1 MSNPG
6 LAAVEAGNPLAGVK
20 RGLSGRP
27 GSSVG
32 GLPAF
37 RGRRVE
43 PGQSVKAPKLNNGN
57 RPNRGTNITIP
68 LARVTPLE
76 FLSTFCGRVAPGDV
90 VFTSKTPISFMSGA
104 HAVPDSRAALGQAH
118 AHVTRIVGID
128 GMNKILFG
136 PASPGGTWIEG
147 VNCFRATPSQ
157 AHAVVRAGW
166 RNDDVLETD
175 PRHEA
180 VQATVGTA
188 PRGGTKLPASDEIKR
203 TPDMDR
209 DRKALA
215 GSYAGK
221 ADFKYVDNDATKP
234 VRVAAGKDSA
244 SGSKFED
251 LDDRANSDA
260 IAGDYAHETDLLRC
274 GRFRIAALNEFTLD
288 GVVISND
295 EPESFTSNGAIDAT
309 LFNLCISG
317 PTMVNNGFLSYDGAY
332 ADALPAAADLR
343 DPNKTR
349 DGSDPYE
356 RNNDGTV
363 QKDADGRPLLKRG
376 GDVGNIRS
384 GLNRRTVE
392 AHPRGSLESERHME
406 VPISRGAAANGGS
419 PWLPDGMHDF
429 VAAFT
434 GGYTQF
440 PQQARRAARR
450 AARSHPRPAAVQFLR
465 TRPVRRCSIGTLSR
479 PMTSLSDWCASRC
492 LSPTLTRCATTT
504 FRPSTQRRARR
515 WRAGP
520 RRSGTTSTFR
530 LARARRSS

>member
-6 LAAVEAGNPLAGVK
+6 LAPIQAGNPLAGVK

-43 PGQSVKAPKLNNGN
+43 PGSSVKAPKLNNGN

-136 PASPGGTWIEG
+136 PTSPGGKWVEG
-147 VNCFRATPSQ
+147 INCFRATPDR
-157 AHAVVRAGW
+157 AHEVVRAGW
-166 RNDDVLETD
+166 HNDDVLVND
-175 PRHEA
+175 PRHDA
-180 VQATVGTA
+180 VQGLVVG
-188 PRGGTKLPASDEIKR
+188 RGGTLLDASDKIVPS
-203 TPDMDR
+203 PDMDR
-209 DRKALA
+209 DRRALA
-215 GSYAGK
+215 LSYGGK
-221 ADFKYVDNDATKP
+221 TDFKHVDPDQVYDTAKKKMTTLKTLRKN
-234 VRVAAGKDSA
+234 AGEDSV
-244 SGSKFED
+244 SGGKFEA
-251 LDDRANSDA
+251 LDDRATG
-260 IAGDYAHETDLLRC
+260 IASDYAHETDLLRC
-274 GRFRIAALNEFTLD
+274 GRFRIAALNEFTVD

-317 PTMVNNGFLSYDGAY
+317 PTMCNNGFLSYDGAY

-343 DPNKTR
+343 NPTEVR

-356 RNNDGTV
+356 RDESGAIKV
-363 QKDADGRPLLKRG
+363 DARTGDPVLKRG

-419 PWLPDGMHDF
+419 PWLPDGVHDF

-450 AARSHPRPAAVQFLR
+450 AARSQPRPAAVQFLR
-465 TRPVRRCSIGTLSR
+465 ACVPCADVRS
-479 PMTSLSDWCASRC
+479 AH
-492 LSPTLTRCATTT
+492 
-504 FRPSTQRRARR
+504 
-515 WRAGP
+515 
-520 RRSGTTSTFR
+520 
-530 LARARRSS
+530 

>member
-6 LAAVEAGNPLAGVK
+6 LAAIEAGNPLAGVK

-43 PGQSVKAPKLNNGN
+43 PGSNVKAPKLNNGN

-136 PASPGGTWIEG
+136 PASPGGKWVEG
-147 VNCFRATPSQ
+147 VNCFRAKPGE
-157 AHAVVRAGW
+157 AHAVVRTGW

-180 VQATVGTA
+180 VQATVGVGGA
-188 PRGGTKLPASDEIKR
+188 RGGGINLPNSDKIKP

-209 DRKALA
+209 DRNALA
-215 GSYAGK
+215 ESYGGK
-221 ADFKYVDNDATKP
+221 KDFTYVDPDDVYDPIAKTTTILKTL
-234 VRVAAGKDSA
+234 RKAAGKDSV
-244 SGSKFED
+244 SGYQFDK
-251 LDDRANSDA
+251 LDHRAVKDDIS
-260 IAGDYAHETDLLRC
+260 GDYAHETDLLRC

-295 EPESFTSNGAIDAT
+295 EPESFTSNGSIDAT

-317 PTMVNNGFLSYDGAY
+317 PTMCNNGFLSYDGAY
-332 ADALPAAADLR
+332 ADALPAAPDLR
-343 DPNKTR
+343 DSSKMR

-356 RNNDGTV
+356 RDGNGNV
-363 QKDADGRPLLKRG
+363 RVEGGMPVLKRG

-384 GLNRRTVE
+384 SLNRRTVE
-392 AHPRGSLESERHME
+392 AYPRGSLESERHME

-419 PWLPDGMHDF
+419 PWLPDGVHDF

-465 TRPVRRCSIGTLSR
+465 ARPVRRCSIGTLSL
-479 PMTSLSDWCASRC
+479 PMTSSSGWCASRC
-492 LSPTLTRCATTT
+492 PPATLTRCATTT

-515 WRAGP
+515 
-520 RRSGTTSTFR
+520 
-530 LARARRSS
+530 

>member
-6 LAAVEAGNPLAGVK
+6 LAAIQAGNPLAGVK

-37 RGRRVE
+37 RGRRIE
-43 PGQSVKAPKLNNGN
+43 PGSSVKAPKLNNGN

-136 PASPGGTWIEG
+136 PASPGGKWVEG
-147 VNCFRATPSQ
+147 VNCFRAKPGQ

-166 RNDDVLETD
+166 RNDDVLVND
-175 PRHEA
+175 PRHEK
-180 VQATVGTA
+180 VQNDMTSGARAAGTN
-188 PRGGTKLPASDEIKR
+188 LPDSDKIKS

-215 GSYAGK
+215 ESYSNK
-221 ADFKYVDNDATKP
+221 ADFKLVDDDTTKTL
-234 VRVAAGKDSA
+234 RKEAGKDSVT
-244 SGSKFED
+244 GGKFED
-251 LDDRANSDA
+251 LDDRADTVA
-260 IAGDYAHETDLLRC
+260 IAGNYAHETDLLRC

-317 PTMVNNGFLSYDGAY
+317 PTMCNNGFLSYDGAY
-332 ADALPAAADLR
+332 ADALPAAPDLR
-343 DPNKTR
+343 NTSKMR

-356 RNNDGTV
+356 RDESNAIKV
-363 QKDADGRPLLKRG
+363 DARTGMPVLKRG

-419 PWLPDGMHDF
+419 PWLPDGVHDF

-450 AARSHPRPAAVQFLR
+450 AARSHPRPAAVQFF
-465 TRPVRRCSIGTLSR
+465 V
-479 PMTSLSDWCASRC
+479 
-492 LSPTLTRCATTT
+492 
-504 FRPSTQRRARR
+504 
-515 WRAGP
+515 
-520 RRSGTTSTFR
+520 
-530 LARARRSS
+530 